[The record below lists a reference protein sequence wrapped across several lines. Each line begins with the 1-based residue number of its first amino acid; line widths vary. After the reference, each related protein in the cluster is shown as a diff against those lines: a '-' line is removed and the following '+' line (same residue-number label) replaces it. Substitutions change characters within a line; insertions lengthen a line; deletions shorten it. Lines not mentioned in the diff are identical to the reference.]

1 MIYEVRVEIVVRDL
15 RLVLYN
21 FICIFFIYMIIYLF
35 LINGYVMR
43 KWNFLDIFMCIYVF
57 IRFDKLNFL

>member
-43 KWNFLDIFMCIYVF
+43 K
-57 IRFDKLNFL
+57 